1 MVFYVRSL
9 QPTNVRIEALVFCE
23 HLMRSEKGCSI
34 LTSLCC
40 EPLVQGIID
49 AMSGWRLSHSEKV
62 PNDHI
67 PLVTAACRMAL
78 MTRWPGVHHAYFWK
92 LGIDNV
98 LLDLLLGN
106 YKRSCQLNVP
116 DELRAATCDNI
127 TDIRNYIWDILGWLA
142 IHCDYDF
149 HSCNEGK
156 MSSLDTLIHCA
167 CLLAGDFMLMRC
179 HSQHH
184 STLKSSRASELEP
197 VSRAVMMMILS
208 SCNYIA
214 SRARDLLWEIIS
226 IDKSDY
232 LDCLL
237 DTLKLIFVDDH
248 SMASDNLETVVNLMS
263 LVYYSSLPQCQ
274 CLVLE
279 KGGLETLIAIIDRCL
294 NGGIHVNRSSI
305 APHLYSSKARTCCW
319 NHVEEQ
325 KGGNIILLYSLQ
337 ALSQLISLF
346 DFTNNY
352 QVRSSGQNSFG
363 NLCDNSKARNL
374 FCNLQQ
380 IVSDQFS
387 HEFQWYA
394 TYCLSSFGFY
404 GFPSKLGRRMAGA
417 LNENELADLQLILSN
432 EKSLGVHG
440 AILMA
445 RCPALLP
452 SQSFP
457 LKDEA
462 LNDVSSGKE
471 HSLQHRA
478 TLRRGIHLSNHVH
491 SDALIKLLEFV
502 YTGYCQVD
510 DCILKPLLLL
520 AKRCSVKS
528 LYHMLKRKHARCG
541 TPIPRCDFTHL
552 LALAEHPF
560 TDITLEAKGN
570 EKIRDCS
577 TCQMSLPHMHV
588 HKIILCSSSA
598 YMQALFH
605 SGMQESYSQHIKV
618 PICWEALIKLV
629 DWFYSGELPKP
640 EFYCAWKN
648 MDLEQQFKE
657 LLVYVELSWLAEFWC
672 LDDVHKESLEVLG
685 SCFRT
690 NQNFPLKIVESALGL
705 SQWEIVK
712 AAAGRLAPQYPR
724 MRDAGDL
731 EGINEEVVQVLQSEY
746 AHYSQESQCSC
757 Y

>member
-1 MVFYVRSL
+1 MLVALEGILQSENETLLGPATNVTAKLFRSLGSSLCQYHSSDIILPLSNLLSFHQSTIVFASAATLKCILTNQGSQVHEDFNEIWNIIRKTKAIESIIYILQDCIAGFQPINCFTEMASLLRAILWRLPPSRYQVWNNNELMSGLVNFCVDSDSSVVVSILQLYSTLVLCGDVAIRFLSEEPLVCEMVFYVRSL

-380 IVSDQFS
+380 IQAREKDGR
-387 HEFQWYA
+387 
-394 TYCLSSFGFY
+394 SS
-404 GFPSKLGRRMAGA
+404 
-417 LNENELADLQLILSN
+417 
-432 EKSLGVHG
+432 
-440 AILMA
+440 
-445 RCPALLP
+445 
-452 SQSFP
+452 
-457 LKDEA
+457 
-462 LNDVSSGKE
+462 
-471 HSLQHRA
+471 
-478 TLRRGIHLSNHVH
+478 
-491 SDALIKLLEFV
+491 
-502 YTGYCQVD
+502 
-510 DCILKPLLLL
+510 
-520 AKRCSVKS
+520 
-528 LYHMLKRKHARCG
+528 
-541 TPIPRCDFTHL
+541 
-552 LALAEHPF
+552 
-560 TDITLEAKGN
+560 
-570 EKIRDCS
+570 
-577 TCQMSLPHMHV
+577 
-588 HKIILCSSSA
+588 
-598 YMQALFH
+598 
-605 SGMQESYSQHIKV
+605 
-618 PICWEALIKLV
+618 
-629 DWFYSGELPKP
+629 
-640 EFYCAWKN
+640 
-648 MDLEQQFKE
+648 
-657 LLVYVELSWLAEFWC
+657 
-672 LDDVHKESLEVLG
+672 
-685 SCFRT
+685 
-690 NQNFPLKIVESALGL
+690 
-705 SQWEIVK
+705 
-712 AAAGRLAPQYPR
+712 
-724 MRDAGDL
+724 
-731 EGINEEVVQVLQSEY
+731 
-746 AHYSQESQCSC
+746 
-757 Y
+757 